1 MVTEEGTILTSLA
14 HGEKSGEM
22 RWQKGCRCMQGCD
35 ALGKK
40 KEKQARKKKAKVE
53 MEEIKT
59 VEKRRIVHIFHFIQA
74 GATFVG
80 RPLRSKLEFID
91 TFPILFPAMV
101 YAFLS
106 QFRDR
111 NVLDAFFPLRL
122 HLVTAFKTTNAR
134 DKPFRSL

>member
-40 KEKQARKKKAKVE
+40 KEMKEARKKKNEVE
-53 MEEIKT
+53 TEEIIKT

-101 YAFLS
+101 YAFLP

-122 HLVTAFKTTNAR
+122 HLNRVQN
-134 DKPFRSL
+134 DKRPR